1 MASEKINAIVEEV
14 GQLTVLE
21 LSELVSARA
30 QAQAQQ
36 QLRRRQSLTLFS
48 RMQALRRSRLS
59 RLFVRS
65 QVSVLRKQRL
75 S

>member
-21 LSELVSARA
+21 LSELVSAT